1 MVLTDS
7 VFLMSWGTSV
17 LSAAVS
23 ASDESA
29 AENLNFV
36 AEWAIGLIEWL
47 GLPGVAIAIALENLF
62 PPLPS
67 ELILPVAGF
76 AASQGTLNV
85 VAVILWATL
94 GSVVGAL
101 ALYVIGVWLGR
112 DRVHRL
118 LVKLPLVSVEDVNR
132 TEAWFNKYG
141 KRTVFFGRMIPVFR
155 SLISIPAGVTRMPLW
170 YFIPLTAAGSL
181 IWNTIFVVAGYILGE
196 NWAEVEQYAGII
208 QDVVIIGVIL
218 AVAVFIVRRVLV
230 ILRRKRGEINDLG
243 EDVTPPTT

>member
-1 MVLTDS
+1 
-7 VFLMSWGTSV
+7 MSWGTSV
-17 LSAAVS
+17 LSATLS
-23 ASDESA
+23 ASEESA

-36 AEWAIGLIEWL
+36 AAWAIDLIEWL

-76 AASQGTLNV
+76 AASQGTLGLF
-85 VAVILWATL
+85 AVILWATL

-118 LVKLPLVSVEDVNR
+118 LVKVPLVSVEDVNR

-181 IWNTIFVVAGYILGE
+181 IWNTIFVVAGYLLGE
-196 NWAEVEQYAGII
+196 NWSAVEQYAGII
-208 QDVVIIGVIL
+208 QDIVIIAVIL
-218 AVAVFIVRRVLV
+218 AIAIFIVRRVLV
-230 ILRRKRGEINDLG
+230 IMRRKRGEINDLG
-243 EDVTPPTT
+243 EDISPPTS

>member
-1 MVLTDS
+1 M
-7 VFLMSWGTSV
+7 
-17 LSAAVS
+17 LSATLL
-23 ASDESA
+23 ASEESA
-29 AENLNFV
+29 TENLNFV

-76 AASQGTLNV
+76 AASQGTLNLI
-85 VAVILWATL
+85 AVILWATL

-112 DRVHRL
+112 DRVHRI
-118 LVKLPLVSVEDVNR
+118 LVKVPLVSVEDVNK
-132 TEAWFNKYG
+132 TEAWFNKHG
-141 KRTVFFGRMIPVFR
+141 KWTVFFGRMVPIFR

-181 IWNTIFVVAGYILGE
+181 IWNTIFILAGYYLGE
-196 NWAEVEQYAGII
+196 NWSSVEQYAGII
-208 QDVVIIGVIL
+208 QDIVIVLVIL
-218 AVAVFIVRRVLV
+218 AVVVFVVRRVLV
-230 ILRRKRGEINDLG
+230 IMRRKRGEINDLG
-243 EDVTPPTT
+243 EDVTDSTT

>member
-1 MVLTDS
+1 M
-7 VFLMSWGTSV
+7 
-17 LSAAVS
+17 LSATLR
-23 ASDESA
+23 ASEESA

-76 AASQGTLNV
+76 AASQGTLNLI
-85 VAVILWATL
+85 AVILWATL

-112 DRVHRL
+112 DRVHRI
-118 LVKLPLVSVEDVNR
+118 LVKVPLVSVEDVNK
-132 TEAWFNKYG
+132 TEAWFNKHG
-141 KRTVFFGRMIPVFR
+141 KWTVFFGRMVPIFR

-170 YFIPLTAAGSL
+170 YFIPLSAAGSL
-181 IWNTIFVVAGYILGE
+181 IWNTIFILAGYYLGE
-196 NWAEVEQYAGII
+196 NWSSVEQYAGII
-208 QDVVIIGVIL
+208 QDIVIVLVIL
-218 AVAVFIVRRVLV
+218 AVVVFVVRRVLV
-230 ILRRKRGEINDLG
+230 IMRRKRGEINDLG
-243 EDVTPPTT
+243 EDVTDPTT

>member
-1 MVLTDS
+1 
-7 VFLMSWGTSV
+7 V
-17 LSAAVS
+17 LSATLR
-23 ASDESA
+23 ASEESA

-76 AASQGTLNV
+76 AASQGTLNLI
-85 VAVILWATL
+85 AVILWATL

-112 DRVHRL
+112 DRVHRI
-118 LVKLPLVSVEDVNR
+118 LVKVPLVSVEDVNK
-132 TEAWFNKYG
+132 TEAWFNKHG
-141 KRTVFFGRMIPVFR
+141 KWTVFFGRMVPIFR

-170 YFIPLTAAGSL
+170 YFIPLSAAGSL
-181 IWNTIFVVAGYILGE
+181 IWNTIFILAGYYLGE
-196 NWAEVEQYAGII
+196 NWSSVEQYAGII
-208 QDVVIIGVIL
+208 QDIVIVLVIL
-218 AVAVFIVRRVLV
+218 AVVVFVVRRVLV
-230 ILRRKRGEINDLG
+230 IMRRKRGEINDLG
-243 EDVTPPTT
+243 EDVTDPTT

>member
-1 MVLTDS
+1 
-7 VFLMSWGTSV
+7 MSWGTSV
-17 LSAAVS
+17 LSATLR
-23 ASDESA
+23 ASEESA
-29 AENLNFV
+29 TENLNFV

-76 AASQGTLNV
+76 AASQGTLNLI
-85 VAVILWATL
+85 AVILWATL

-112 DRVHRL
+112 DRVHKI
-118 LVKLPLVSVEDVNR
+118 LVKVPLVSVEDVNK
-132 TEAWFNKYG
+132 TEAWFNKHG
-141 KRTVFFGRMIPVFR
+141 KWTVFFGRMVPIFR

-181 IWNTIFVVAGYILGE
+181 IWNTIFILAGYYLGE
-196 NWAEVEQYAGII
+196 NWSSVEQYAGII
-208 QDVVIIGVIL
+208 QDIVIVLVIL
-218 AVAVFIVRRVLV
+218 AVRRVLV
-230 ILRRKRGEINDLG
+230 IMRRKRGEINDLG
-243 EDVTPPTT
+243 EDVTDSTT

>member
-1 MVLTDS
+1 M
-7 VFLMSWGTSV
+7 
-17 LSAAVS
+17 LSATLR
-23 ASDESA
+23 ASEESA
-29 AENLNFV
+29 TENLNFV

-76 AASQGTLNV
+76 AASQGTLNLI
-85 VAVILWATL
+85 AVILWATL

-112 DRVHRL
+112 DRVHKI
-118 LVKLPLVSVEDVNR
+118 LVKVPLVSVEDVNK
-132 TEAWFNKYG
+132 TEAWFNKHG
-141 KRTVFFGRMIPVFR
+141 KWTVFFGRMVPIFR

-181 IWNTIFVVAGYILGE
+181 IWNTIFILAGYYLGE
-196 NWAEVEQYAGII
+196 NWSSVEQYAGII
-208 QDVVIIGVIL
+208 QDIVIVLVIL
-218 AVAVFIVRRVLV
+218 VVRRVLV
-230 ILRRKRGEINDLG
+230 IMRRKRGEINDLG
-243 EDVTPPTT
+243 EDVTDSTT

>member
-1 MVLTDS
+1 M
-7 VFLMSWGTSV
+7 
-17 LSAAVS
+17 LSATLS
-23 ASDESA
+23 ASEESA

-36 AEWAIGLIEWL
+36 AAWAIDLIEWL

-76 AASQGTLNV
+76 AASQGTLGLF
-85 VAVILWATL
+85 AVILWATL

-112 DRVHRL
+112 DRVHRI
-118 LVKLPLVSVEDVNR
+118 LVKVPLVSVEDVNK
-132 TEAWFNKYG
+132 TEAWFNKHG
-141 KRTVFFGRMIPVFR
+141 KWTVFFGRMVPIFR

-181 IWNTIFVVAGYILGE
+181 IWNTIFILAGYYLGE
-196 NWAEVEQYAGII
+196 NWSSVEQYAGII
-208 QDVVIIGVIL
+208 QDIVIVLVIL
-218 AVAVFIVRRVLV
+218 AVVVFVVRRVLV
-230 ILRRKRGEINDLG
+230 IMRRKRGEINDLG
-243 EDVTPPTT
+243 EDISPPTS

>member
-1 MVLTDS
+1 
-7 VFLMSWGTSV
+7 MSWGTSV
-17 LSAAVS
+17 LSATLS
-23 ASDESA
+23 ASEESA

-36 AEWAIGLIEWL
+36 AAWAIDLIEWL

-76 AASQGTLNV
+76 AASQGTLGLF
-85 VAVILWATL
+85 AVILWATL

-118 LVKLPLVSVEDVNR
+118 LVKVPLVSVEDVNR

-141 KRTVFFGRMIPVFR
+141 KRTVFFGRMVPVFR

-181 IWNTIFVVAGYILGE
+181 IWNTIFVVAGYVLGE
-196 NWAEVEQYAGII
+196 NWSAVEQYAGII
-208 QDVVIIGVIL
+208 QDIVIIAVIL
-218 AVAVFIVRRVLV
+218 AIAIFIVRRVLV
-230 ILRRKRGEINDLG
+230 IMRRKRGEINDLG
-243 EDVTPPTT
+243 EDISPPTS

>member
-1 MVLTDS
+1 M
-7 VFLMSWGTSV
+7 
-17 LSAAVS
+17 LSATLS
-23 ASDESA
+23 ASEESA

-36 AEWAIGLIEWL
+36 AAWAIDLIEWL

-76 AASQGTLNV
+76 AASQGTLGLF
-85 VAVILWATL
+85 AVILWATL

-118 LVKLPLVSVEDVNR
+118 LVKVPLVSVEDVNR

-181 IWNTIFVVAGYILGE
+181 IWNTIFVVAGYVLGE
-196 NWAEVEQYAGII
+196 NWSAVEQYAGII
-208 QDVVIIGVIL
+208 QDIVIIAVIL
-218 AVAVFIVRRVLV
+218 AIAIFIVRRVLV
-230 ILRRKRGEINDLG
+230 IMRRKRGEINDLG
-243 EDVTPPTT
+243 EDISPPTS

>member
-1 MVLTDS
+1 M
-7 VFLMSWGTSV
+7 
-17 LSAAVS
+17 LSATLS
-23 ASDESA
+23 ASEESA

-36 AEWAIGLIEWL
+36 AAWAIDLIEWL

-76 AASQGTLNV
+76 AASQGTLGLF
-85 VAVILWATL
+85 AVILWATL

-118 LVKLPLVSVEDVNR
+118 LVKVPLVSVEDVNR

-141 KRTVFFGRMIPVFR
+141 KRTVFFGRMVPVFR

-181 IWNTIFVVAGYILGE
+181 IWNTIFVVAGYVLGE
-196 NWAEVEQYAGII
+196 NWSAVEQYAGII
-208 QDVVIIGVIL
+208 QDIVIIAVIL
-218 AVAVFIVRRVLV
+218 AIAIFIVRRVLV
-230 ILRRKRGEINDLG
+230 IMRRKRGEINDLG
-243 EDVTPPTT
+243 EDISPPTS